1 MLSQSIAL
9 DEFGDL
15 CLLKNLI
22 INLFQ
27 VEGGKG
33 TFTWAYFCQKME
45 KKASVFLSFSFCCSW
60 KHWNQLHALT
70 SPLSES
76 DQTTS
81 LQCTKELGSKMQLSD
96 SIACTL
102 CVTCSEMQEFHKQH
116 TWVVYNDEPR
126 DQCPV

>member
-1 MLSQSIAL
+1 MLWRKETWELYGGRIRLQTL
-9 DEFGDL
+9 VKKK
-15 CLLKNLI
+15 LKSCYNI
-22 INLFQ
+22 FN
-27 VEGGKG
+27 VSK
-33 TFTWAYFCQKME
+33 
-45 KKASVFLSFSFCCSW
+45 
-60 KHWNQLHALT
+60 NQLHALT